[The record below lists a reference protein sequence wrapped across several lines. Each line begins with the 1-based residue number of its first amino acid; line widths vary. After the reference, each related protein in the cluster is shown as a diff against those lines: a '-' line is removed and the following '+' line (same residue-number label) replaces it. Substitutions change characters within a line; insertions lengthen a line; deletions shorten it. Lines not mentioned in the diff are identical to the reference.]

1 MSSKSHPKN
10 RQNNA
15 SPVSPADTFEK
26 EEHSALFSDF
36 SFINLFNN
44 KLFDA
49 ALGISGFILSLIG
62 NPLTGN
68 CSLSGCLFCLAVI
81 IILVLAYIIFAI
93 YNKKA
98 IRKVKKK
105 IVKSSTPK
113 KKHLRKKKK
122 LLTLRAAVFCLIT
135 FGVAFMSA
143 PVLFTMCSALQAK
156 LQLISF
162 VPTPAPAASGN
173 DSSEGSGTLRAT
185 PAPTINPNP
194 TFTPVPYDESQMK
207 FDTLWNT
214 YFSNFCHEDY
224 ATIDEAISDAQNMVS
239 STWIHRKN
247 ESYEAWPFEQMD
259 IYGLSYGCYR
269 TSLKYENTVR
279 YNSSATILNNAGET
293 YVTNTS
299 THIKTAELNGIHLTE
314 RDLGLGALRGID
326 LFTRYLSQNPESAQA
341 GSIYDSMAILLRHC
355 ADNLYYDHETLSQ
368 EEHTKR
374 FAFNTFS
381 YVCYVQAKKHN
392 CVLSQLDNDINE
404 MRKSVENS
412 F

>member
-1 MSSKSHPKN
+1 MSNKSHPKN
-10 RQNNA
+10 RKNTSS
-15 SPVSPADTFEK
+15 SPVSEADISEK

-36 SFINLFNN
+36 FLNN
-44 KLFDA
+44 KLFEA
-49 ALGISGFILSLIG
+49 FSIILGIIVSLIG

-68 CSLSGCLFCLAVI
+68 YSLSSCLFCLTVI
-81 IILVLAYIIFAI
+81 IIFILVCIIFMI

-98 IRKVKKK
+98 IKKIKKK
-105 IVKSSTPK
+105 IAKSNSPK
-113 KKHLRKKKK
+113 KKHLRKKKN
-122 LLTLRAAVFCLIT
+122 LLIWRAAVFCLTT
-135 FGVAFMSA
+135 FAVTFMSV
-143 PVLFTMCSALQAK
+143 PVLYTMCSAMQAK
-156 LQLISF
+156 LQLISL

-173 DSSEGSGTLRAT
+173 DSSKGSGTLSTT
-185 PAPTINPNP
+185 PAPTINPDP
-194 TFTPVPYDESQMK
+194 TFTPVPYDESQTK
-207 FDTLWNT
+207 FDSLWNT

-224 ATIDEAISDAQNMVS
+224 ATIDEAISDAQNIVS

-247 ESYEAWPFEQMD
+247 ESYETWPFEQMD
-259 IYGLSYGCYR
+259 IYGLSSGCYR
-269 TSLKYENTVR
+269 TSLKYENTLR
-279 YNSSATILNNAGET
+279 YHSSATILNNAGET

-299 THIKTAELNGIHLTE
+299 SHIKTAEINGLNLSE

-326 LFTRYLSQNPESAQA
+326 LFAQYLSQNPESAQA
-341 GSIYDSMAILLRHC
+341 GNIYDSMAILLRHC
-355 ADNLYYDHETLSQ
+355 ADNLYYEHETLSQ